1 MSFCASAGYPRP
13 VSSAVI
19 LSIKPEYARRI
30 ANGTKTIELRR
41 SPMGLES
48 GDVVLVYIS
57 APDQSIA
64 FWFRIDRIESLEVE
78 EMWRKHHQRLGIE
91 REPYLAY
98 FAGASTATGLHV
110 GEVQCLTP
118 ELSLA
123 EVRTVLPGF
132 VPPQGLI
139 RLRDSSGRYE
149 KLLARLSAP
158 LPPDVFPQQPLFG
171 GLMSVDGSRA

>member
-1 MSFCASAGYPRP
+1 

-30 ANGTKTIELRR
+30 ADGTKTIELRR
-41 SPMGLES
+41 SSMGLEP

-57 APDQSIA
+57 APEQRLA
-64 FWFRIDRIESLEVE
+64 FWFRIDRIESLGVE
-78 EMWRKHHQRLGIE
+78 EMWRKYHERLGIE

-98 FAGASTATGLHV
+98 FADASTATGLHV
-110 GEVQCLTP
+110 GELRRLTP
-118 ELSLA
+118 EISLA
-123 EVRTVLPGF
+123 EVRTILPGF

-139 RLRDSSGRYE
+139 RLRDSIGRYQE
-149 KLLARLSAP
+149 LLARLSAP

-171 GLMSVDGSRA
+171 GLTSVGSARA